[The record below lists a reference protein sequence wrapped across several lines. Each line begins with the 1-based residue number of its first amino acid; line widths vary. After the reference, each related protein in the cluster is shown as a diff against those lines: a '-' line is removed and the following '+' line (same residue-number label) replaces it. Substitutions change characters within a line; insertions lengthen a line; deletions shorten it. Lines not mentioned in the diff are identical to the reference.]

1 MTDDNMSL
9 RGLLEKTGDTD
20 FLREM
25 IGFAA
30 QRLME
35 LEAESLTGA
44 PHSARTPDRLT
55 HRNGYRERNW
65 EPRAGTV
72 ELRIPKLRKGSYF
85 PGFLEPRRMAEK
97 ALTAVIQE
105 AYVQGI
111 STRSVDDLVQAMGMN
126 GISKSQ
132 VSRLCA
138 EIDDK
143 VQTFLNRPLEG
154 DWPYVWLDATYV
166 KVRQAGRIVSVA
178 VIIAV
183 GVNTDGRREVLGMEI
198 GTSEAEP
205 IRTEF
210 LRKLTRRGLRGVKL
224 VVSDAHEGIKAAVS
238 KVLCATWQ
246 RCRVH
251 FMRNVLAHAG
261 KSGRRVAAAF
271 IATAFAQETLEAA
284 GTQWRAVAD
293 QIRPKLPKLATIMD
307 DAEPDVLAYMTF
319 PKEHRAKLH
328 STNPIE
334 RLNGEVKR
342 RTEVVGIFPN
352 DDAITRL
359 VGAILLEQNDEWA
372 VQRGRYMTLQTI
384 GQMGDDPLISLPA
397 VAR

>member
-1 MTDDNMSL
+1 MTEDMMSL
-9 RGLLEKTGDTD
+9 RALLEKSADVD
-20 FLREM
+20 LLREM
-25 IGFAA
+25 VGFAA

-35 LEAESLTGA
+35 LEVSGLTGA
-44 PHSARTPDRLT
+44 ADGERDANRIT
-55 HRNGYRERNW
+55 HRNGYRDRVW
-65 EPRAGTV
+65 ETRAGSV
-72 ELRIPKLRKGSYF
+72 ELRIPKLRKGSYLPF
-85 PGFLEPRRMAEK
+85 FLEPRRLAEK

-111 STRSVDDLVQAMGMN
+111 STRSVDDLVKAMGAS

-132 VSRLCA
+132 VSRLCE
-138 EIDDK
+138 EIDGK
-143 VQTFLNRPLEG
+143 VKAFFERPIEG
-154 DWPYVWLDATYV
+154 DWPYIWIDATYL
-166 KVRQAGRIVSVA
+166 KVRRGGRIVSVA

-183 GVNTDGRREVLGMEI
+183 GVNSDGRREVLGMEV

-205 IRTEF
+205 IWTEF

-251 FMRNVLAHAG
+251 FMRNVLAHSG
-261 KSGRRVAAAF
+261 KSGRRVVSAF
-271 IATAFAQETLEAA
+271 IGTAFAQDDAEAA
-284 GTQWRAVAD
+284 RAQWRQVAD
-293 QIRPKLPKLATIMD
+293 QLRPRVKKLAELMD
-307 DAEPDVLAYMTF
+307 EAESDVLAYMSF
-319 PKEHRAKLH
+319 PAAHRSKLH

-334 RLNGEVKR
+334 RVNGEIKR

-352 DDAITRL
+352 DEAIIRL

-372 VQRGRYMTLQTI
+372 VQRARYMTLET
-384 GQMGDDPLISLPA
+384 MAPLSDDPFVKLPA
-397 VAR
+397 VAA